1 MTKLK
6 KLRIELGFSQTGM
19 AKRLHLSTRHYQ
31 RFENEADVFILSDKR
46 RQEIAKIFSC
56 NVAEISQMEER

>member
-31 RFENEADVFILSDKR
+31 RFENEADEFILSEQRK
-46 RQEIAKIFSC
+46 QEIAKIFNC
-56 NVAEISQMEER
+56 DVAEISQTEV